1 MVKIMNVTT
10 IHFTLRLFAA
20 LLLGATVGL
29 ERQWRQ
35 RMAGT
40 RTNALVAA
48 GASAFVMAGSLLVQ
62 DPAATGRIAS
72 YVVSGV
78 GFLGAGVIFK
88 DSANIRGLNTA
99 ATIWCSAAVGV
110 LAGLGALHLSL
121 VLALAVLLANIG
133 LRPLAYRIH
142 PSLPAVE
149 PIETAYEL
157 NMVCRA
163 SDEAHIR
170 TLLLTTI
177 SQSSVGLQSIRSQDI
192 EGSDRTTVR
201 AEVITSGPKHD
212 TVEQIVTRL
221 SFEPGIA
228 AVSWSVVPTMME

>member
-1 MVKIMNVTT
+1 MSITT
-10 IHFTLRLFAA
+10 IQFTLRLFTA
-20 LLLGATVGL
+20 LLLGAAVGL

-40 RTNALVAA
+40 RTNALVGA
-48 GASAFVMAGSLLVQ
+48 GASAFVMAGSLLVD
-62 DPAATGRIAS
+62 DPSGTGRVVS

-110 LAGLGALHLSL
+110 LAGLGAFHLSL
-121 VLALAVLLANIG
+121 VLAIAVLLANIG

-142 PSLPAVE
+142 PALP
-149 PIETAYEL
+149 ETAPTETTYEL

-163 SDEAHIR
+163 SDDAHIR

-177 SQSSVGLQSIRSQDI
+177 SQFPVGLQSIRSEDI
-192 EGSDRTTVR
+192 EGADRTTVR
-201 AEVITSGPKHD
+201 AEVITSGPKHEA
-212 TVEQIVTRL
+212 VEQIVARL
-221 SFEPGIA
+221 SIEPGIA
-228 AVSWSVVPTMME
+228 SISWSVVPTMME

>member
-1 MVKIMNVTT
+1 LETTVSITT
-10 IHFTLRLFAA
+10 IQFTLRLFTA
-20 LLLGATVGL
+20 LLLGAAVGL

-48 GASAFVMAGSLLVQ
+48 GASAFVMAGSLLVD
-62 DPAATGRIAS
+62 DPSATGRVVS

-110 LAGLGALHLSL
+110 LAGLGAFHLSL
-121 VLALAVLLANIG
+121 MLAIAVLFANTA
-133 LRPLAYRIH
+133 LRPLAYRLH
-142 PSLPAVE
+142 PALPETGTVE
-149 PIETAYEL
+149 TTYEL

-177 SQSSVGLQSIRSQDI
+177 SQYTVGLQSIRSEDI

-221 SFEPGIA
+221 SIEPGIA
-228 AVSWSVVPTMME
+228 AVSWSVVPTMTE